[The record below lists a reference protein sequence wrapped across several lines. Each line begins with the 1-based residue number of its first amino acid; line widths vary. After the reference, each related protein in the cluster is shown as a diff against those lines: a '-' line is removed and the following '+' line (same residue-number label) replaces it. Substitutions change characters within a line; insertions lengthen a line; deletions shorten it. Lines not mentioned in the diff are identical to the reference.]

1 MYPMQ
6 YGTDGPTAPFTT
18 SGKLIP
24 GITISSDI
32 DVLLSSREILR
43 GGVLAAAKR
52 ESGAPVEAA
61 AYYQQG

>member
-1 MYPMQ
+1 MQ

-32 DVLLSSREILR
+32 SVLLAAQVSLR
-43 GGVLAAAKR
+43 THAVPVAKR
-52 ESGAPVEAA
+52 ESGNAVEVA